1 MLLVGLGVL
10 RFFFSANDSFDSSL
24 DAVHQGFFRFGF
36 LGLRHGRGAVG
47 WVFAQ
52 ALLSARVGACATTEA
67 FACQRRDFRHC
78 RGMNAVFIFLV
89 IGMSVMTSTLVA
101 EIKEQAVEYK
111 AGDVVCEGWSVV
123 DTTNPGKRPAIL
135 IVHQWTGLT
144 DYEKMRARM
153 LAELGYAVF
162 AADIYGKGIRPV
174 PPAAGQEA
182 GKYKGDRALYRA
194 RLNAALDVMRK
205 DEHTDTAR
213 MAAIGYCFGGT
224 GVLELARSGADV
236 KAVVSFHGGLDSPTP
251 KDGSKIKCKVL
262 VLHGADDPFVPAQ
275 DLAAFEAEMKSAGV
289 SYQLVKYPGAV
300 HAFTHKM
307 AGTDN
312 SKGVAYHAEADVKSW
327 LAMKEFLAASLK

>member
-1 MLLVGLGVL
+1 M
-10 RFFFSANDSFDSSL
+10 R
-24 DAVHQGFFRFGF
+24 
-36 LGLRHGRGAVG
+36 
-47 WVFAQ
+47 
-52 ALLSARVGACATTEA
+52 A
-67 FACQRRDFRHC
+67 FP
-78 RGMNAVFIFLV
+78 IFLV
-89 IGMSVMTSTLVA
+89 IGMAAMTSRLKA
-101 EIKEQAVEYK
+101 EIKEQAMEYK
-111 AGDVVCEGWSVV
+111 AGDVVCEGWKVT
-123 DTTNPGKRPAIL
+123 DDAKTGKQPAIL

-153 LAELGYAVF
+153 LAELGYTVF

-182 GKYKGDRALYRA
+182 GKYKADRALYRA

-205 DEHTDTAR
+205 DEHTDPAR

-251 KDGSKIKCKVL
+251 EDGSKIKCKVL
-262 VLHGADDPFVPAQ
+262 ALHGADDPFVSAK
-275 DLAAFEAEMKSAGV
+275 DIAAFEAEMKSAGV

-300 HAFTHKM
+300 HAFTQKM

-312 SKGVAYHAEADVKSW
+312 SKGAAYNAEADALSW
-327 LAMKEFLAASLK
+327 VAMKEFLASSLK